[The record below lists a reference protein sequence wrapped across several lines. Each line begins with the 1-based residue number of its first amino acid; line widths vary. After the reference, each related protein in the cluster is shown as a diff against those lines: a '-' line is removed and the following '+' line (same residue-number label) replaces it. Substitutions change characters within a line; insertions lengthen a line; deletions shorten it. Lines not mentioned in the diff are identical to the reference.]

1 MLGTLTYL
9 AIPRVKKVNINHLA
23 LDDYLD
29 LLEGSPRGKKGQIV
43 LIFEGS
49 GKDWKIQH
57 IRTCLKGYCVNIG
70 KLKCFERHFG
80 FLRALYQILIKA
92 PIRNFEYKKYFQT

>member
-9 AIPRVKKVNINHLA
+9 AIPRVKKVNITHLA

-29 LLEGSPRGKKGQIV
+29 LLEGSPRGKKG
-43 LIFEGS
+43 LNCPYLEGS

-57 IRTCLKGYCVNIG
+57 NCTCLKGYCVNIG

-80 FLRALYQILIKA
+80 FLRALYQTLIKA
-92 PIRNFEYKKYFQT
+92 PIRNLEYKKYFQT

>member
-9 AIPRVKKVNINHLA
+9 AIPRVKEVNITHLA

-43 LIFEGS
+43 FIWRGQE
-49 GKDWKIQH
+49 
-57 IRTCLKGYCVNIG
+57 RIG
-70 KLKCFERHFG
+70 KFSISAHV
-80 FLRALYQILIKA
+80 
-92 PIRNFEYKKYFQT
+92 